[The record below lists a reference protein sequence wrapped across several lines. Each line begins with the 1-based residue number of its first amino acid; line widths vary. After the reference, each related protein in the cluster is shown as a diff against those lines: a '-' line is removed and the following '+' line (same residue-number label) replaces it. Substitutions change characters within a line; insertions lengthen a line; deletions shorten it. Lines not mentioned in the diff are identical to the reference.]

1 MTGKYIGRIHCPR
14 CGSSEGLNMW
24 EEDGVRT
31 GWCFDGSHETTLHG
45 SQYYTHEALSEIPE
59 SDVPYVEKEPQDI
72 SWVQELGTLNNPER
86 GLKSGAYKHFGI
98 KHGVSTQDG
107 RTISHTYYPLRDD
120 SGQVT
125 GYKVRLHNPKKFY
138 AMGSVRKTLPCGW
151 KEALEIGGYTLYIT
165 EGEED
170 MVAVY
175 TAWVRE
181 KKQKVA
187 VISLKNG
194 TSSAVKTLQPI
205 LKDITDKW
213 KQVVLCPDYDEAGDT
228 AIQTI
233 RALFPA
239 DFPVK
244 IAKYTEKDAN
254 EMIKKNKE
262 SELVRSCYNAGI
274 PLSSAI
280 KEFTKEDFE
289 VVKKAPEFGLSY
301 PYEGLTD
308 LLRGIRLGTTIY
320 VAAPEKAGKST
331 LVNILA
337 EHLMVVH
344 DEPVFA
350 IKPEEDEEGTL
361 RRMAG
366 AAVGRVFYDPKV
378 EVKAEDVDRA
388 AELLAGKLF
397 VLERSQTPR
406 WEEVRQLMREAFL
419 SRGIKFF
426 FLDPIT
432 NFTSHLNSSD
442 TDAFLKKMT
451 REVAEDAKSLGYT
464 VFLFCHLKTVKDG
477 TAWSE
482 GRVATADD
490 FAGSRAMVQSC
501 DVAIAMQ
508 AWMLTEGE
516 NYEYLNRRRVLH
528 VLREREYNAVG
539 KVELMWN
546 SYKGTLEEVRNDD

>member
-1 MTGKYIGRIHCPR
+1 MAGKFVGKIDCPR
-14 CGSSEGLNMW
+14 CGGTQSLNMW
-24 EEDGVRT
+24 DNDGERT
-31 GWCFDGSHETTLHG
+31 GYCFKDNCTDKYFSE
-45 SQYYTHEALSEIPE
+45 QVLSEIPE
-59 SDVPYVEKEPQDI
+59 SDIPYVEKEPQDL
-72 SWVQELGTLNNPER
+72 SWVEELPTINNDDR
-86 GLKSGAYKHFGI
+86 GLKAGAYKHFGV
-98 KHGVSTQDG
+98 KHGLSRQDG
-107 RTISHTYYPLRDD
+107 RTLAETYYPLRDD
-120 SGQVT
+120 SSQVL
-125 GYKVRLHNPKKFY
+125 GYKVRIHNPKKFF
-138 AMGSVRKTLPCGW
+138 ALGSTRGSVPFGW
-151 KEALEIGGYTLYIT
+151 KEALETGGYSLYIT

-170 MVAVY
+170 AVAVY
-175 TAWVRE
+175 TAWMRE

-194 TSSAVKTLQPI
+194 TSSAVKTLQPV
-205 LKDITDKW
+205 LKDIMDKF
-213 KQVVLCPDYDEAGDT
+213 KQVVLCPDNDDAGDT
-228 AIQTI
+228 GVQDI
-233 RALFPA
+233 RALFPS
-239 DFPVK
+239 DYVVK
-244 IAKYTEKDAN
+244 VAKYTEKDAN
-254 EMIKKNKE
+254 DMIKAGKE
-262 SELVRSCYNAGI
+262 SELVRSCYQAGV

-289 VVKKAPEFGLSY
+289 IVKKAPEFGLSF
-301 PYEGLTD
+301 PYEGLTE

-320 VAAPEKAGKST
+320 VGAPEKSGKST

-344 DEPVFA
+344 NEPIFA

-366 AAVGRVFYDPKV
+366 AAVGRIFYDPKV

-388 AELLAGKLF
+388 ADLLAGKLF

-406 WEEVRQLMREAFL
+406 WDEVRQLMREAYL

-442 TDAFLKKMT
+442 TDAFLKRMT

-477 TAWSE
+477 LAWSE

-490 FAGSRAMVQSC
+490 FAGSRSMVQSC

-539 KVELMWN
+539 KIELLWN
-546 SYKGTLEEVRNDD
+546 SYKGTLEELKDED

>member
-1 MTGKYIGRIHCPR
+1 MAGKFVGKIDCPR
-14 CGSSEGLNMW
+14 CGGTQSLNMW
-24 EEDGVRT
+24 DNDGERT
-31 GWCFDGSHETTLHG
+31 GYCFKDNCTDKYFSE
-45 SQYYTHEALSEIPE
+45 QALSEIPE
-59 SDVPYVEKEPQDI
+59 SDIPYVEKEPQDL
-72 SWVQELGTLNNPER
+72 SWVEELPTINNDDR
-86 GLKSGAYKHFGI
+86 GLKAGAYKHFGV
-98 KHGVSTQDG
+98 KHGLSRQDG
-107 RTISHTYYPLRDD
+107 RTLAETYYPLRDD
-120 SGQVT
+120 SSQVL
-125 GYKVRLHNPKKFY
+125 GYKVRIHNPKKFF
-138 AMGSVRKTLPCGW
+138 ALGSTRGSVPFGW
-151 KEALEIGGYTLYIT
+151 KEALETGGYSLYIT

-170 MVAVY
+170 AVAVY
-175 TAWVRE
+175 TAWMRE

-194 TSSAVKTLQPI
+194 TSSAVKTLQPV
-205 LKDITDKW
+205 LKDIMDKF
-213 KQVVLCPDYDEAGDT
+213 KQVVLCPDNDDAGDT
-228 AIQTI
+228 GVQDI
-233 RALFPA
+233 RALFPS
-239 DFPVK
+239 DYVVK
-244 IAKYTEKDAN
+244 VAKYTEKDAN
-254 EMIKKNKE
+254 DMIKAGKE
-262 SELVRSCYNAGI
+262 SELVRSCYQAGV

-289 VVKKAPEFGLSY
+289 IVKKAPEFGLSF
-301 PYEGLTD
+301 PYEGLTE

-320 VAAPEKAGKST
+320 VGAPEKSGKST

-344 DEPVFA
+344 NEPIFA

-366 AAVGRVFYDPKV
+366 AAVGRIFYDPKV

-397 VLERSQTPR
+397 VLERSQTPK
-406 WEEVRQLMREAFL
+406 WDEVRQLMREAYL

-442 TDAFLKKMT
+442 TDAFLKRMT

-477 TAWSE
+477 LAWSE

-490 FAGSRAMVQSC
+490 FAGSRSMVQSC

-539 KVELMWN
+539 KIELLWN
-546 SYKGTLEEVRNDD
+546 SYKGTLEELKDED